1 MDIKGLDDMLIGDDE
16 RVDPLS
22 LVGRTLGSVTGRQL
36 VAASV
41 YDDRVVGNGELLPT
55 GLHIEEEPID
65 GDSTFI

>member
-1 MDIKGLDDMLIGDDE
+1 MQITGLDDMLIGDDE

-41 YDDRVVGNGELLPT
+41 YDDRTTGNDAPIRAI
-55 GLHIEEEPID
+55 HITEEPID
-65 GDSTFI
+65 GDTTFI

>member
-1 MDIKGLDDMLIGDDE
+1 MQVKGLDDMLIGDEE
-16 RVDPLS
+16 RMDPLT

-41 YDDRVVGNGELLPT
+41 YDDRSQRRDTTPT
-55 GLHIEEEPID
+55 TTINEESYD